1 MRLQWIA
8 VTFMSCA
15 CATAQVTENDQFV
28 MAIAFQQKAAEYRA
42 LCYQAYN
49 VARLQIERDMAAIR
63 TDKPRA
69 VILDIDETV
78 LDNSPFAV
86 RLIRQGGAYPKGW
99 SVWVD
104 EAKAIPVPGALEF
117 LKWADSNG
125 IRIFYVS
132 NRDHRQLDATM
143 KNLAAFGFP
152 QNQKDHVLLKTERS
166 GKEPRR
172 QQVMTNHHVA
182 VLIGDNLNDFADVFE
197 KKNVDDRF
205 AETDR
210 WRDAWGS
217 KFIVLPNP
225 GYGDWEGALFDYNW
239 NLSIEEKNKIRKAVL
254 RDR

>member
-1 MRLQWIA
+1 MRLQWVA
-8 VTFMSCA
+8 VTLMSYA

-49 VARLQIERDMAAIR
+49 AARRQIEFDVATVK

-99 SVWVD
+99 SEWVD

-125 IRIFYVS
+125 VKIFYIS
-132 NRDHRQLDATM
+132 NRDRRLGEATM
-143 KNLAAFGFP
+143 KNLAALGFP
-152 QNQKDHVLLKTERS
+152 QCSNEHVLLKTEGS
-166 GKEPRR
+166 GKESRR
-172 QQVMTNHHVA
+172 QHVTA
-182 VLIGDNLNDFADVFE
+182 GHRVVLLVGDNLNDFSEVFE
-197 KKNVDDRF
+197 KKDVENRF
-205 AETDR
+205 METDR

>member
-1 MRLQWIA
+1 MKFRWMVLSVMV
-8 VTFMSCA
+8 VTGA
-15 CATAQVTENDQFV
+15 AAQVTENDQFV
-28 MAIAFQQKAAEYRA
+28 MATAFQQKAAEYRA

-49 VARLQIERDMAAIR
+49 VARRQIEFDMA
-63 TDKPRA
+63 TVKTHKPRA

-99 SVWVD
+99 SEWVD

-132 NRDHRQLDATM
+132 NRDHRLLDATM

-152 QNQKDHVLLKTERS
+152 QNQKDHVLLKTEGS

-172 QQVMTNHHVA
+172 QHVMTHHHVA

-197 KKNVDDRF
+197 KKNVEDRF
-205 AETDR
+205 AETDK

-217 KFIVLPNP
+217 RFIVLPNP

-239 NLSIEEKNKIRKAVL
+239 SLSIEEKNKIRKAAL
-254 RDR
+254 RDQ

>member
-1 MRLQWIA
+1 MRLHWIA
-8 VTFMSCA
+8 VTVLSYA

-49 VARLQIERDMAAIR
+49 AARRQIEYDIA
-63 TDKPRA
+63 TVKTQKPRA

-99 SVWVD
+99 AEWVN
-104 EAKAIPVPGALEF
+104 EARAFPVPGALEF

-132 NRDHRQLDATM
+132 NRDDRLREATI
-143 KNLAAFGFP
+143 KNLTELGFP
-152 QNQKDHVLLKTERS
+152 QCSNEHVLLKTKGS
-166 GKEPRR
+166 AKEHRR
-172 QQVMTNHHVA
+172 QLVMTNHHVA

-197 KKNVDDRF
+197 KKNVEERF
-205 AETDR
+205 AETDK

-217 KFIVLPNP
+217 RFIVLPNP

-254 RDR
+254 RDQ